1 MKYENYT
8 PTELLREL
16 SLAFG
21 PSGCEGN
28 VADILR
34 EFVTPYADE
43 VTVDRIGTV
52 IAVYRKSDECEL
64 REDSPLVGLLPLTA
78 EKTPMLGA
86 DTARLMFA
94 AHMDEVG
101 FMIKSI
107 DGDGYLHIA
116 ALSGRDVKVLA
127 GRNVTVGDE
136 TKQVKGYF
144 GVKPAHL
151 GGSGNFD
158 SLYIDIGAKDKEEAE
173 KLVSP
178 GDFGT
183 YRSDFVKFG
192 NGFLKGK
199 ALDDRLGC
207 TVLCMLLKRL
217 RENNIKLPYDVY
229 FCFTVREEIGASGA
243 LTAANKIQPDIG
255 IVIEATAVDGTNGAD
270 KYGSVAVQGKGGC
283 VSFMDRS
290 TIYDREVYDF
300 VLETAKKRGIPAQ
313 PKCYVS
319 GGNDAGY
326 IHKAGV
332 GAKCAA
338 ISAPAQY
345 IHTASNV
352 VKEDDMLSI
361 IDLAYAV
368 MMEMK

>member
-1 MKYENYT
+1 MSRYDNYT
-8 PTELLREL
+8 PVQLLREL

-28 VADILR
+28 VADIIR

-43 VTVDRIGTV
+43 VTSDRLGTLIAIYRHSEECVKHDEPDSEPSVDLG
-52 IAVYRKSDECEL
+52 KPEL
-64 REDSPLVGLLPLTA
+64 D
-78 EKTPMLGA
+78 
-86 DTARLMFA
+86 RLMLA

-107 DGDGYLHIA
+107 DGDGYLKIA
-116 ALSGRDVKVLA
+116 ALSGRDPKTLA
-127 GRNVTVGDE
+127 GRNVTVGNEDR
-136 TKQVKGYF
+136 KYKGYF

-158 SLYIDIGAKDKEEAE
+158 SLYIDIGAKDKEDAE
-173 KLVSP
+173 RMVSP

-183 YRSDFVKFG
+183 YRSDFVCFG
-192 NGFLKGK
+192 DGFIKGK
-199 ALDDRLGC
+199 AIDDRLGC

-217 RENNIKLPYDVY
+217 REEKVALPYDVY
-229 FCFTVREEIGASGA
+229 FCFTCREEIGASGA
-243 LTAANKIQPDIG
+243 KTAADLIQPDIG
-255 IVIEATAVDGTNGAD
+255 IVIEATAVNETNGD
-270 KYGSVAVQGKGGC
+270 RYGRVARQGGGGC
-283 VSFMDRS
+283 ISFMDRS
-290 TIYDREVYDF
+290 TLYDREVYDF
-300 VLETAKKRGIPAQ
+300 ILETAKKHGIPAQ

-326 IHKAGV
+326 IHKAGI

-338 ISAPAQY
+338 ISAPTQY

-352 VKEDDMLSI
+352 VKESDMLSVI
-361 IDLAYAV
+361 ELTYAV
-368 MMEMK
+368 MTEMK

>member
-28 VADILR
+28 VADIIR

-43 VTVDRIGTV
+43 VTTDRIGTV
-52 IAVYRKSDECEL
+52 IAVYRKSEECARSADPDEEPVTN
-64 REDSPLVGLLPLTA
+64 EGKPEID
-78 EKTPMLGA
+78 K
-86 DTARLMFA
+86 LMFA

-136 TKQVKGYF
+136 TKKVSGYF

-158 SLYIDIGAKDKEEAE
+158 SLYIDIGAKDKEDAE
-173 KLVSP
+173 KMVSP

-217 RENNIKLPYDVY
+217 RENGVKLPYDVY

-255 IVIEATAVDGTNGAD
+255 IVIEATAVDGTNGTD

-290 TIYDREVYDF
+290 TIYDRKVYDF

-352 VKEDDMLSI
+352 VKEDDMLSVI
-361 IDLAYAV
+361 ELAYAV

>member
-1 MKYENYT
+1 MSKYDNYT
-8 PTELLREL
+8 PIDLLHEL

-21 PSGCEGN
+21 PSGYEGE
-28 VADILR
+28 VAGIIK
-34 EFVTPYADE
+34 EFVAPYADE
-43 VTVDRIGTV
+43 VTCDRLGSV
-52 IAVYRKSDECEL
+52 IAVYRHAHECARNTNLDEE
-64 REDSPLVGLLPLTA
+64 PMTA
-78 EKTPMLGA
+78 EGKPEI
-86 DTARLMFA
+86 DRLLFA

-107 DGDGYLHIA
+107 DGDGYLKIA
-116 ALSGRDVKVLA
+116 PLSGKDPKTLA
-127 GRNVTVGDE
+127 GRNVSIGDE
-136 TKQVKGYF
+136 TKRVNGYF

-151 GGSGNFD
+151 GGSGSFD
-158 SLYIDIGAKDKEEAE
+158 SLYIDIGAANKEEAE
-173 KLVSP
+173 KYVSP

-183 YRSDFVKFG
+183 YRSDFVQFG
-192 NGFLKGK
+192 KGMIKGK

-217 RENNIKLPYDVY
+217 RENQVKLPYDVY
-229 FCFTVREEIGASGA
+229 FAFTVREEIGASGA
-243 LTAANKIQPDIG
+243 MTAANKIAPDMA
-255 IVIEATAVDGTNGAD
+255 IVIEATAVDGTKGED
-270 KYGSVAVQGKGGC
+270 KYGSVAKQGCGGC
-283 VSFMDRS
+283 VSFMDRK

-300 VLETAKKRGIPAQ
+300 ILATAEKTGIPVQ

-326 IHKAGV
+326 IHHSGV
-332 GAKCAA
+332 GVKCAA
-338 ISAPAQY
+338 ISAPARY

-352 VKEDDMLSI
+352 IAEADMLSV

>member
-28 VADILR
+28 VADIIR

-43 VTVDRIGTV
+43 VTTDRIGTV
-52 IAVYRKSDECEL
+52 IAVYRKSEECARSAEPDEEPVTN
-64 REDSPLVGLLPLTA
+64 EGKPEID
-78 EKTPMLGA
+78 K
-86 DTARLMFA
+86 LMFA

-136 TKQVKGYF
+136 TKKVNGYF

-173 KLVSP
+173 KLVAP

-217 RENNIKLPYDVY
+217 RENNVKLPYDVY

-300 VLETAKKRGIPAQ
+300 VLETAKKHNIPAQ

-352 VKEDDMLSI
+352 VKEDDMLSVI
-361 IDLAYAV
+361 ELAYAV

>member
-1 MKYENYT
+1 MSKYENYT

-28 VADILR
+28 VADIIK
-34 EFVTPYADE
+34 EFIAPYADE
-43 VTVDRIGTV
+43 VTSDRLGTV
-52 IAVYRKSDECEL
+52 IAVYRRS
-64 REDSPLVGLLPLTA
+64 EDCVRTA
-78 EKTPMLGA
+78 DPDAEPAAKEGKPEI
-86 DTARLMFA
+86 DKLMFA

-107 DGDGYLHIA
+107 DGDGYLKIA
-116 ALSGRDVKVLA
+116 ALSGRDPKTLA

-136 TKQVKGYF
+136 TKQYKGYF

-158 SLYIDIGAKDKEEAE
+158 SLYIDIGAKNKEEAE
-173 KLVSP
+173 KMVAP

-183 YRSDFVKFG
+183 YRSDFVRFG
-192 NGFLKGK
+192 PDGAYLKGK
-199 ALDDRLGC
+199 AIDDRLGC
-207 TVLCMLLKRL
+207 TVLCMLLKKL
-217 RENNIKLPYDVY
+217 REENVKLPYDVY

-243 LTAANKIQPDIG
+243 RTAANKIQPDIG
-255 IVIEATAVDGTNGAD
+255 IVIEATAVDATKGE
-270 KYGSVAVQGKGGC
+270 KYGSVAKQGCGGC
-283 VSFMDRS
+283 ISFMDRS

-300 VLETAKKRGIPAQ
+300 VLETAKKHNIPAQ
-313 PKCYVS
+313 PKCYIS

-326 IHKAGV
+326 IHKAGI

-338 ISAPAQY
+338 ISTPTQY

-352 VKEDDMLSI
+352 VKESDMIAVL
-361 IDLAYAV
+361 DLAYAV

>member
-1 MKYENYT
+1 MSKYETYT

-28 VADILR
+28 VADIIK
-34 EFVTPYADE
+34 EFVTPLADE
-43 VTVDRIGTV
+43 VTSDRLGTV
-52 IAVYRKSDECEL
+52 IAVYRRSEECARSTDPDEE
-64 REDSPLVGLLPLTA
+64 P
-78 EKTPMLGA
+78 KTNEGKPEI
-86 DTARLMFA
+86 DRLMFA

-107 DGDGYLHIA
+107 DGDGYLKIA
-116 ALSGRDVKVLA
+116 ALSGRDPKTLA

-136 TKQVKGYF
+136 TKQYKGYF

-158 SLYIDIGAKDKEEAE
+158 SLYIDIGAKNKEEAE
-173 KLVSP
+173 KMVSP

-183 YRSDFVKFG
+183 YRSDFVQFGPG
-192 NGFLKGK
+192 NGFMKGK

-217 RENNIKLPYDVY
+217 RENNVKLPYDVY
-229 FCFTVREEIGASGA
+229 FCFTVREEIGSSGA
-243 LTAANKIQPDIG
+243 QTAANKIQPDIG
-255 IVIEATAVDGTNGAD
+255 IVIEATAVDGTKGTD
-270 KYGSVAVQGKGGC
+270 RYGSVAKQGAGGC
-283 VSFMDRS
+283 ISFMDRS

-300 VLETAKKRGIPAQ
+300 VLETAKKHGIPAQ
-313 PKCYVS
+313 PKCYVA

-338 ISAPAQY
+338 ISAPSQY

-352 VKEDDMLSI
+352 VKESDMLSI

>member
-1 MKYENYT
+1 MSKYANYT
-8 PTELLREL
+8 PVQLLREL

-28 VADILR
+28 VADIIR

-43 VTVDRIGTV
+43 VTSDRLGTV
-52 IAVYRKSDECEL
+52 IAVYRRAEECVRPSDI
-64 REDSPLVGLLPLTA
+64 
-78 EKTPMLGA
+78 
-86 DTARLMFA
+86 DTEPVTNEGKPEIDRLMLA

-107 DGDGYLHIA
+107 DGDGYLKIA
-116 ALSGRDVKVLA
+116 ALSGRDPKTLA
-127 GRNVTVGDE
+127 GRNVTVGNE
-136 TKQVKGYF
+136 ENKHIGYF

-151 GGSGNFD
+151 GGSGSFD
-158 SLYIDIGAKDKEEAE
+158 SLYIDIGAKDKEDAE
-173 KLVSP
+173 KMVSI

-183 YRSDFVKFG
+183 YRSDFVEFG
-192 NGFLKGK
+192 DGFIKGK
-199 ALDDRLGC
+199 AIDDRLGC

-217 RENNIKLPYDVY
+217 REENARLPYDVY

-243 LTAANKIQPDIG
+243 KTAADMIKPDIG
-255 IVIEATAVDGTNGAD
+255 IVIEATAVDETNGD
-270 KYGSVAVQGKGGC
+270 KYGRVARQGGGGC
-283 VSFMDRS
+283 ISFMDRS

-300 VLETAKKRGIPAQ
+300 ILETAKKHGIAAQ

-326 IHKAGV
+326 IHKAGI

-338 ISAPAQY
+338 ISAPTQY

-352 VKEDDMLSI
+352 VKESDMNAI
-361 IDLAYAV
+361 IELAYAV
-368 MMEMK
+368 MTEMK